1 MKAWKHILEN
11 ENLGVVFASD
21 RKSAER
27 IWRAFYPQQ
36 NDSEDFFLEEFKDLS
51 AKEPEGIVWDWNDQ
65 LDRRNILERL
75 SYKDEHA
82 CPLHVFAPSPCKS
95 CLSWTVCPFNE
106 FTDFTVGPEGLLHE
120 SPDASISSA
129 DFERRKSY
137 EAEKLEKLR
146 LKRSYWYF
154 NY

>member
-1 MKAWKHILEN
+1 MKAWKHILES
-11 ENLGVVFASD
+11 ENLGVVLASD

-36 NDSEDFFLEEFKDLS
+36 RDFGDFFLEEFKDLS

-65 LDRRNILERL
+65 IDRRNILECL

-82 CPLHVFAPSPCKS
+82 CPLHVFAPAPCKS

-106 FTDFTVGPEGLLHE
+106 FTNFAVSPEGLLHE
-120 SPDASISSA
+120 DPSANITSA
-129 DFERRKSY
+129 DFERRRSY

-146 LKRSYWYF
+146 LKRSY
-154 NY
+154 

>member
-36 NDSEDFFLEEFKDLS
+36 NDFEDFFLEEFKDLS

-75 SYKDEHA
+75 TCKDEHT
-82 CPLHVFAPSPCKS
+82 CP
-95 CLSWTVCPFNE
+95 
-106 FTDFTVGPEGLLHE
+106 
-120 SPDASISSA
+120 
-129 DFERRKSY
+129 
-137 EAEKLEKLR
+137 
-146 LKRSYWYF
+146 
-154 NY
+154 

>member
-36 NDSEDFFLEEFKDLS
+36 NDFEDFFLEEFKDLS

-65 LDRRNILERL
+65 LDRRNILECL
-75 SYKDEHA
+75 TYKDEHT
-82 CPLHVFAPSPCKS
+82 CPLHVFAPSSCKS

-106 FTDFTVGPEGLLHE
+106 LTEFKVDPEGRLYE
-120 SPDASISSA
+120 AADADISSA
-129 DFERRKSY
+129 DFKRRQDY
-137 EAEKLEKLR
+137 EAEKLEKLKLER
-146 LKRSYWYF
+146 LC
-154 NY
+154 